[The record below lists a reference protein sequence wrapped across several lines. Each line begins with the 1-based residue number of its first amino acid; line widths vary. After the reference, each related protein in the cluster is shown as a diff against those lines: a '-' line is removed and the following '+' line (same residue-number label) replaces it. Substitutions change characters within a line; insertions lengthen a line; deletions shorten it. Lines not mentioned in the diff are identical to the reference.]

1 MGVLSK
7 MISTGIDVGARNVKV
22 VMVDEGKVIAK
33 SIVPTGFDPAA
44 SASEA
49 LRKAIDA
56 SGRHESE
63 IKQII
68 ATGINA
74 EMASHATGKISMV
87 RAIAL
92 AGIHFFPKARTVI
105 DVGAEDARAVK
116 CDEKGNIVDF
126 VANDRCAAGAG
137 AFIESMTRALE
148 LKLEEMGTMSLKAD
162 MAIPMNA
169 QCVIFGESEVVSLIH
184 QRTPKENIARA
195 VYDAM
200 TDRISSMVR
209 RLGINNDIV
218 LMGGVARDIGL
229 VSSLKKSLGVEL
241 FIPDGEPEFAPA
253 LGAALSTPLEHIED
267 RVIVLPKVEL
277 GDDENGKGVKKEF
290 WRWPEYRKTIEGL
303 DPKNARVITAGIDV
317 GSVGSKCA
325 IMLDGELYATAV
337 MRTGSNSPDSARNVL
352 NWALETTGLTEND
365 IKYTVG
371 TGYGRVNVP
380 MSKKAITEIAC
391 HGRGATYIWGPT
403 VKTVL
408 DVGGQDIKAIRVDE
422 KGKITSFLMNDKCAA
437 GTGRGMEVIADLLSV
452 PIQEVGAHSLMV
464 EKDPPPVSST
474 CVVFA
479 KSEAVSLL
487 RKGWSKEMVLASY
500 CNAMSQRM
508 FELLNKVGIEKEF
521 VITGGQ
527 SKNIGIVKRI
537 EKLIGFNCLPLPQT
551 RSYDIDPQ
559 LAGAI
564 GAALF
569 SKALFEKENK

>member
-1 MGVLSK
+1 

-44 SASEA
+44 SARDA
-49 LRKAIDA
+49 LRKAIEA
-56 SGRHESE
+56 SGRQENE

-68 ATGINA
+68 ATGVNA
-74 EMASHATGKISMV
+74 EMTSHATGKISMV
-87 RAIAL
+87 RAIAM
-92 AGIHFFPKARTVI
+92 AGSYLFPKARTVI

-148 LKLEEMGTMSLKAD
+148 LKLEEMGTMSLKAEK
-162 MAIPMNA
+162 AIPMNA

-184 QRTPKENIARA
+184 QRTPKEDIARA

-209 RLGINNDIV
+209 RLGINNDVV

-229 VSSLKKSLGVEL
+229 ITSLKKNLGVEIY
-241 FIPDGEPEFAPA
+241 IPEEPEFASA
-253 LGAALSTPLEHIED
+253 LGAALSHSLENLED
-267 RVIVLPKVEL
+267 RVITLPKVEL
-277 GDDENGKGVKKEF
+277 DDGDNGKGTKKEF
-290 WRWPEYRKTIEGL
+290 WRWPEYRKTVDGM
-303 DPKNARVITAGIDV
+303 DPKKAKVITAGIDV

-325 IMLDGELYATAV
+325 VMLDGELYAWAV

-352 NWALETTGLTEND
+352 NWALESTGITPD
-365 IKYTVG
+365 DVKYIVG

-380 MSKKAITEIAC
+380 MAKKAITEIAC
-391 HGRGATYIWGPT
+391 HGRGATYIWGPA

-452 PIQEVGAHSLMV
+452 PIQEVGAHSLKV

-537 EKLIGFNCLPLPQT
+537 EKLIGFNCLPLPKT
-551 RSYDIDPQ
+551 RSYEMDPQ

-569 SKALFEKENK
+569 SKALHEKEQK

>member
-1 MGVLSK
+1 
-7 MISTGIDVGARNVKV
+7 MISIGIDVGARNVKAV
-22 VMVDEGKVIAK
+22 VLEDGNVTSR

-44 SASEA
+44 SAREA
-49 LRKAIDA
+49 LNKVILE
-56 SGRHESE
+56 SGHKEHE

-68 ATGINA
+68 ATGVNA
-74 EMASHATGKISMV
+74 EMASHATGKITMM
-87 RAIAL
+87 RAMAL
-92 AGIHFFPKARTVI
+92 AGIYFFPKARTVI

-116 CDEKGNIVDF
+116 CDERGNVMDF

-148 LKLEEMGTMSLKAD
+148 LKLEEMGALSLKAD
-162 MAIPMNA
+162 TAIPMNA

-209 RLGINNDIV
+209 RLGINNDIA

-229 VSSLKKSLGVEL
+229 VDSLKKNLGVEL
-241 FIPDGEPEFAPA
+241 FIPDEPEFASA
-253 LGAALSTPLEHIED
+253 IGAALSTPTEHLED
-267 RVIVLPKVEL
+267 TVVTLPKVEL
-277 GDDENGKGVKKEF
+277 EDENSAKGAKKEY
-290 WRWPEYRKTIEGL
+290 WRWPEYRTTVEGM
-303 DPKNARVITAGIDV
+303 DPKKAKVITAGIDV

-325 IMLDGELYATAV
+325 IMLDGELYAWAV

-352 NWALETTGLTEND
+352 KWALEGTGIADDD
-365 IKYTVG
+365 IKYIVG

-380 MSKKAITEIAC
+380 MAKKAITEIAC

-452 PIQEVGAHSLMV
+452 PIQEVGAQSLMV

-487 RKGWSKEMVLASY
+487 RKGWRKEMVLAAY

-508 FELLNKVGIEKEF
+508 FELLGKVGIEKEF

-527 SKNIGIVKRI
+527 SKNVGIVKRI
-537 EKLIGFNCLPLPQT
+537 EKLIGFDCLPLPNT
-551 RSYDIDPQ
+551 RTYQMDPQ

-569 SKALFEKENK
+569 SKALYEKEQK